1 MSSPSPSSKR
11 RKTWKREIA
20 VAVLA
25 AYSGAYGWTLYAL
38 SWAPAENASQ
48 MVTMINGAAP
58 WVAALVAGA
67 FGLDGYAKQI
77 KGQDDADQG
86 HSGSFDKGQLLRRGD

>member
-1 MSSPSPSSKR
+1 MISTRTQAPPEPR
-11 RKTWKREIA
+11 RKTWKRE
-20 VAVLA
+20 VAVLVLA
-25 AYSGAYGWTLYAL
+25 LYSAAYGWTLYAL

-48 MVTMINGAAP
+48 MVSLINAAAP

-77 KGQDDADQG
+77 KDQDHERQPDTTP
-86 HSGSFDKGQLLRRGD
+86 

>member
-1 MSSPSPSSKR
+1 MTDKPR
-11 RKTWKREIA
+11 QKTYKRE
-20 VAVLA
+20 VAVGVLLAYSA
-25 AYSGAYGWTLYAL
+25 AYSWTLYAL

-67 FGLDGYAKQI
+67 FGLDGYSKQI
-77 KGQDDADQG
+77 KGGGDAG
-86 HSGSFDKGQLLRRGD
+86 P

>member
-1 MSSPSPSSKR
+1 MPGPSD
-11 RKTWKREIA
+11 RKTWKREVA
-20 VAVLA
+20 VAVLCLYA
-25 AYSGAYGWTLYAL
+25 GAYGWTLYAL

-48 MVTMINGAAP
+48 MVSLVNGAAP

-77 KGQDDADQG
+77 KGDPHD
-86 HSGSFDKGQLLRRGD
+86 H

>member
-1 MSSPSPSSKR
+1 MPSER
-11 RKTWKREIA
+11 RKTWKRE
-20 VAVLA
+20 VAVVVLLS
-25 AYSGAYGWTLYAL
+25 YIGAYAWTLYAL

-77 KGQDDADQG
+77 KGDRDA
-86 HSGSFDKGQLLRRGD
+86 GS

>member
-1 MSSPSPSSKR
+1 MTNKR
-11 RKTWKREIA
+11 RKTWKREVA
-20 VAVLA
+20 VAVLI

-38 SWAPAENASQ
+38 SWTPAENASQ

-67 FGLDGYAKQI
+67 FGLDGYSQQI
-77 KGQDDADQG
+77 KGRENADQG
-86 HSGSFDKGQLLRRGD
+86 YTATSDQSEILQRRD

>member
-1 MSSPSPSSKR
+1 MPSER
-11 RKTWKREIA
+11 RKTWKRE
-20 VAVLA
+20 VALFVLVIYA
-25 AYSGAYGWTLYAL
+25 AAYGWTLYAL

-77 KGQDDADQG
+77 KRQDDAG
-86 HSGSFDKGQLLRRGD
+86 

>member
-1 MSSPSPSSKR
+1 M
-11 RKTWKREIA
+11 
-20 VAVLA
+20 AVLA
-25 AYSGAYGWTLYAL
+25 AYAGAYGWTLYAL

-67 FGLDGYAKQI
+67 FGLDGYSKQI
-77 KGQDDADQG
+77 KGHDNADQG
-86 HSGSFDKGQLLRRGD
+86 YSAASGEGQLLHRGD